1 MLLFPQTWFSGWWK
15 SKYINATLALILPRH
30 NFSGIFFGTLP
41 FNDLN
46 GKLVVVGSLL
56 LVPLLLVPLF
66 FVLLSFVLLSL
77 ILFLLVLLLLLVLLS
92 LVLLSMEP
100 LSWILCCCWFHC
112 HWFLCC
118 RFHCRW
124 FTVLDVVVV
133 AICWFHCPWFYC
145 RWFHYSAM
153 FWKVLLHAK
162 LFKV

>member
-1 MLLFPQTWFSGWWK
+1 MRNCHLT
-15 SKYINATLALILPRH
+15 
-30 NFSGIFFGTLP
+30 
-41 FNDLN
+41 DLN
-46 GKLVVVGSLL
+46 GKLVVVGSLVAESHL
-56 LVPLLLVPLF
+56 LVPLMLVPLF

-124 FTVLDVVVV
+124 FTVLDPLLLLVVGSIVLGSVVVGSIILRCFGKFCCTRNFSKSK
-133 AICWFHCPWFYC
+133 ICPK
-145 RWFHYSAM
+145 SATQ
-153 FWKVLLHAK
+153 
-162 LFKV
+162 